1 MNHSKA
7 PVKLLW
13 TGGWDSTFRLLDL
26 VLTQKRQ
33 VQPYY
38 LISHAGRPT
47 AKIELQTMEKI
58 RSMIYERDPGS
69 EALLLPTI
77 YKAVGDIKP
86 NKLITDEYERLT
98 AVKALGSQYEFLAR
112 FAEEEG
118 ITELELSV
126 EKYRNKPTYEFA
138 KTNMFRYF
146 SFPLLK
152 MTKLEMEAAAKRQGF
167 LDIMDETFFCHTPIN
182 GQPCGNCNPCR
193 IALEEGLGRRLP
205 FERRLKFHLKRL
217 PLIKQIINLVKPG
230 NKKKTAT
237 YT

>member
-1 MNHSKA
+1 MNNSQA

-13 TGGWDSTFRLLDL
+13 TGGWDSTFRLLEL

-38 LISHAGRPT
+38 LISHGGRPT
-47 AKIELQTMEKI
+47 AKIELETMDRI
-58 RSMIYERDPGS
+58 RGLIYQRQPGS

-77 YKAVGDIKP
+77 YKEVSDIKP
-86 NKLITDEYERLT
+86 NEAITAEYKRLT
-98 AVKALGSQYEFLAR
+98 AVKPLGSQYEFLAR
-112 FAEEEG
+112 FAEEQG

-138 KTNMFRYF
+138 KTNMFKYF
-146 SFPLLK
+146 SFPLLQ
-152 MTKLEMEAAAKRQGF
+152 MTKLEMQEAAKKQGF

-217 PLIKQIINLVKPG
+217 PLMKQLINLVKPG
-230 NKKKTAT
+230 NKKKTTT